1 MAMMLTFN
9 RQTLPLA
16 TDFLIAGTRGLLC
29 TNSADVLQAAAQWR
43 PHQQLGGLAAF
54 EMEVLVDAA
63 MDHSADHAAFF
74 RGLGHLVFGMLPP
87 RCFVTFDLLRRR
99 VHAVLSLAAARDSF
113 FWNNLLLPVTIGIL
127 GTTVG
132 IVPLHCAC
140 LDHQSSGLLIAG
152 DSGAGKSTLSAALA
166 ECGFAVVSDDWTY
179 ISKKGPAL
187 VAHGLSAPFKLLP
200 DTVRFFDQLRN
211 LVPRTTLNG
220 ELAYEIDPAQALG
233 FAVKDISYPRRIFF
247 LERTSKAGCYFVP
260 CRSQYVDDFFE
271 RRVERLPNE
280 LPEARAF
287 RASILRKLSSC
298 PSWILRTGESPQ
310 RTAEAISDFV
320 LESCDATT

>member
-1 MAMMLTFN
+1 
-9 RQTLPLA
+9 
-16 TDFLIAGTRGLLC
+16 
-29 TNSADVLQAAAQWR
+29 
-43 PHQQLGGLAAF
+43 
-54 EMEVLVDAA
+54 
-63 MDHSADHAAFF
+63 
-74 RGLGHLVFGMLPP
+74 
-87 RCFVTFDLLRRR
+87 
-99 VHAVLSLAAARDSF
+99 
-113 FWNNLLLPVTIGIL
+113 
-127 GTTVG
+127 
-132 IVPLHCAC
+132 
-140 LDHQSSGLLIAG
+140 LLIAG

-179 ISKKGPAL
+179 ISKKGSAL

-211 LVPRTTLNG
+211 FVPRTTLNG
-220 ELAYEIDPAQALG
+220 ELAYEVDPAQALG

-247 LERTSKAGCYFVP
+247 LERTSRVGCYFVP
-260 CRSQYVDDFFE
+260 CRSPYVDDFFE

-287 RASILRKLSSC
+287 RTSILRKLSSY
-298 PSWILRTGESPQ
+298 PSWILRTGETPE